1 MNVLNE
7 FSKIKEVA
15 LRSPLASFIDDEKLS
30 NEWAPLRF
38 HSKPD
43 FKQAIVEYDYF
54 RDLLDDDEIS
64 IIDLPSSNK
73 LTIDSIYTCLLYTS
87 PSPRDS

>member
-43 FKQAIVEYDYF
+43 LKQAIVEYDYF
-54 RDLLDDDEIS
+54 RD
-64 IIDLPSSNK
+64 
-73 LTIDSIYTCLLYTS
+73 
-87 PSPRDS
+87 

>member
-30 NEWAPLRF
+30 NELNIISESTNNTINR
-38 HSKPD
+38 D
-43 FKQAIVEYDYF
+43 QAIKELKELKE
-54 RDLLDDDEIS
+54 LLDLDLISKEEFDVKSKELKEI
-64 IIDLPSSNK
+64 ILGN
-73 LTIDSIYTCLLYTS
+73 
-87 PSPRDS
+87 